1 MRSVNGIEIILS
13 REDEPLLI
21 EAVNDLRSRT
31 KDLYNMAKAYS
42 DDKNLIDMLK
52 KKLEAIILL
61 KENILMEEEDEDD
74 I

>member
-13 REDEPLLI
+13 RSDEPLLI
-21 EAVNDLRSRT
+21 EAVNDLRTRT